1 MDKLTKITPTGM
13 QLLAMVFV
21 YIAIISAYGHYIV
34 SNPMPILIQGA
45 ATFLILVYSWWLSHL
60 FINFIKTKVK

>member
-1 MDKLTKITPTGM
+1 MYRLTKITPTGI

-21 YIAIISAYGHYIV
+21 YIAIVSAYGHYVI
-34 SNPMPILIQGA
+34 SNPISLLIQGA